1 MMKEF
6 KIEEIMPLEAVNSK
20 IWKMFDI
27 LRSENISSDDY
38 HVVLFLLSAYKYNL
52 ISIDL
57 VNENNHLKE
66 KLIERLRNSN
76 HELFNKY
83 AFSNQSF
90 EPNLNERLID
100 GLQYF
105 NYEFYNQFATIAD
118 NFIPSIQ
125 RISENGIR
133 YLLSGI
139 AEINKQVL
147 TENFPDVFDS
157 VLYQI
162 SQSQGRYAGEFIQPV
177 ELTRFMY
184 GLTDL
189 KKESKVFNPF
199 AGLASFGVYLDQGQD
214 YFGQELNQKTWALG
228 ALRLMAFERPG
239 SIKYVC
245 DDSILCW
252 PDESEKYDLIIS
264 NPPFGMRLG
273 NHYRDVDPNI
283 RTIEQFLIEKGVE
296 SLKQNGKL
304 IALLPQGFLFRGM
317 QEQRLREHLIEEDL
331 IDTIISLPGGLLL
344 NTGIP
349 LIILVLDKNKK
360 LPGRVKFVDA
370 KNFVISKGPRE
381 KVLNDQEL
389 LSHLRGNQIDNLQNL
404 VQEPTEDYNSL
415 GNKRNKIKSTDI
427 ERVVD
432 LSQIKEFDYNLS
444 VARYF
449 KKQIDGEK
457 LGDILDIVRG
467 QRVNL
472 PETGKLVRIRDLKD
486 DKVDFTLDVSSVE
499 ETELRRPNIH
509 LISESCLLLAMRWR
523 TLKPTF
529 FESKGESISRS
540 QDILSFKIKETKI
553 DKIDLAYLINE
564 LHADYVLEQIE
575 SYRLGASGIPF
586 IRKDDLLEVVILIP
600 SIEEQRAKVQGINE
614 LSDKI
619 KSLQEE
625 RNALVHGKTIKQFNE
640 FASLKHTLGRPR
652 QNILDWSDNLL
663 DFLTK
668 KKEGFEALNKSFSEF
683 YDIDIISALKE
694 IKRDVNFITDVLEKG
709 ENGLVLSEYEKQVI
723 LLSDINSII
732 NDLSNNGFNFKI
744 KKLLLKGE
752 KLKERGIYANKT
764 LFKTL
769 LDNILTNANKYAFDK
784 KATGNEVVIELTEVD
799 DSLAME
805 IRNNGKPFPRNFDR
819 EKFIAKYSTADS
831 SNGSG
836 LGGYDIHRIA
846 SDFNNPDWILSLNED
861 PFFLVK
867 FKFQFPIKLIN

>member
-1 MMKEF
+1 MKEF
-6 KIEEIMPLEAVNSK
+6 KIEEIMPLEAVKSK
-20 IWKMFDI
+20 IWMMFDI

-38 HVVLFLLSAYKYNL
+38 HVVLFLLSAFKNDL

-57 VNENNHLKE
+57 VNENHHIKE
-66 KLIERLRNSN
+66 RLIERLRNSN
-76 HELFNKY
+76 HEYYEQY
-83 AFSNQSF
+83 APIIQSF
-90 EPNLNERLID
+90 EPSIHRL
-100 GLQYF
+100 
-105 NYEFYNQFATIAD
+105 
-118 NFIPSIQ
+118 
-125 RISENGIR
+125 SENGIR
-133 YLLSGI
+133 HLFSVLV
-139 AEINKQVL
+139 EINKQVL
-147 TENFPDVFDS
+147 TENFRDVFDS
-157 VLYQI
+157 VLYRI

-177 ELTRFMY
+177 ELTRFMC
-184 GLTDL
+184 GLADL
-189 KKESKVFNPF
+189 KKDAKVFNPF

-214 YFGQELNQKTWALG
+214 FFGQELNQKTWALG
-228 ALRLMAFERPG
+228 ALRLMAYERPG
-239 SIKYVC
+239 SSRYVC
-245 DDSILCW
+245 DDSILHW
-252 PDESEKYDLIIS
+252 PHESEKFDLILS

-273 NHYRDVDPNI
+273 HHYRDFEPNI
-283 RTIEQFLIEKGVE
+283 RTIEQFLIEKGVQ

-317 QEQRLREHLIEEDL
+317 QEQRLREHLVEEDL

-349 LIILVLDKNKK
+349 LIILVLNRNKK

-370 KNFVISKGPRE
+370 KNFVSAKGPRE
-381 KVLNDQEL
+381 KVLNDYSLNSFIHSDKEDE
-389 LSHLRGNQIDNLQNL
+389 SIVKIVYNEQIRDN
-404 VQEPTEDYNSL
+404 
-415 GNKRNKIKSTDI
+415 
-427 ERVVD
+427 
-432 LSQIKEFDYNLS
+432 DYNLS

-449 KKQIDGEK
+449 QKQIEGVK
-457 LGDILDIVRG
+457 LGDILELVRG
-467 QRVNL
+467 QRGNL
-472 PETGKLVRIRDLKD
+472 PETGKLTRIRDLKD
-486 DKVDFTLDVSSVE
+486 DKVDFTLDFSSVE
-499 ETELRRPNIH
+499 ETELRRPDIH
-509 LISESCLLLAMRWR
+509 LVSESCLLLAMRWR
-523 TLKPTF
+523 TLKPTL
-529 FESKGESISRS
+529 FEFKGEPIFRS
-540 QDILSFKIKETKI
+540 QDILSFKINEAI
-553 DKIDLAYLINE
+553 ADKAYLINE
-564 LHADYVLEQIE
+564 LHADYVQEQLE
-575 SYRLGASGIPF
+575 SYRLGASVMPF
-586 IRKDDLLEVVILIP
+586 IRKDDLMEVVIKLP
-600 SIEEQRAKVQGINE
+600 SIEEQRAKVQGIYE

-625 RNALVHGKTIKQFNE
+625 RNALAHGKTLKQFSE

-668 KKEGFEALNKSFSEF
+668 KKVGFEPLNKAFTEF

-709 ENGLVLSEYEKQVI
+709 ENGLVLSEYEKEVI
-723 LLSDINSII
+723 PLSDINSII
-732 NDLSNNGFNFKI
+732 NELSNNGFNFKI

-799 DSLAME
+799 DSLSME
-805 IRNNGKPFPRNFDR
+805 IRNNGKPFPKNFDR
-819 EKFIAKYSTADS
+819 EKFITKYSTADS

-867 FKFQFPIKLIN
+867 FKFQFSIKLIN

>member
-6 KIEEIMPLEAVNSK
+6 KIEEIMPLEAVKSK
-20 IWKMFDI
+20 IWMMFDI

-38 HVVLFLLSAYKYNL
+38 HVVLFLLSAYKDNL
-52 ISIDL
+52 VTIDI
-57 VNENNHLKE
+57 VNDNHHLKE
-66 KLIERLRNSN
+66 RLNERLRNSN
-76 HELFNKY
+76 YEYYEQY
-83 AFSNQSF
+83 APIIQSF
-90 EPNLNERLID
+90 EP
-100 GLQYF
+100 
-105 NYEFYNQFATIAD
+105 
-118 NFIPSIQ
+118 SIQ
-125 RISENGIR
+125 RLSENGIR
-133 YLLSGI
+133 HLFSVLV
-139 AEINKQVL
+139 EINKQVL

-157 VLYQI
+157 VLYRI
-162 SQSQGRYAGEFIQPV
+162 SQSQGKYAGEFIQPV
-177 ELTRFMY
+177 ELTRFMC
-184 GLTDL
+184 GLADL
-189 KKESKVFNPF
+189 KKDAKVFNPF

-228 ALRLMAFERPG
+228 ALRLMAYERPG
-239 SIKYVC
+239 SSRYVC
-245 DDSILCW
+245 DDSILHW
-252 PDESEKYDLIIS
+252 PKESEKFDLILS

-273 NHYRDVDPNI
+273 HHYRDIEPNI
-283 RTIEQFLIEKGVE
+283 RTIEQFLIEKGIQ

-317 QEQRLREHLIEEDL
+317 HEQRLREHLVEEDL

-349 LIILVLDKNKK
+349 LIILVLDRNKK

-370 KNFVISKGPRE
+370 KNFVFAKGPRE
-381 KVLNDQEL
+381 KVLNDYSLNSVIHSDKENENVVKIVYNEQI
-389 LSHLRGNQIDNLQNL
+389 IDN
-404 VQEPTEDYNSL
+404 
-415 GNKRNKIKSTDI
+415 
-427 ERVVD
+427 
-432 LSQIKEFDYNLS
+432 DYNLS

-449 KKQIDGEK
+449 QKQIDGVK
-457 LGDILDIVRG
+457 LGDILELVRG
-467 QRVNL
+467 QRGNL
-472 PETGKLVRIRDLKD
+472 PETGKLIRIRDLKD

-499 ETELRRPNIH
+499 ETELRRPDIH
-509 LISESCLLLAMRWR
+509 IVSESCLLLAMRWR
-523 TLKPTF
+523 TLKPTL
-529 FESKGESISRS
+529 FEFKGEPIFRS
-540 QDILSFKIKETKI
+540 QDILSFKVNEAIA
-553 DKIDLAYLINE
+553 DKAYLINE
-564 LHADYVLEQIE
+564 LHADYVQEQLE
-575 SYRLGASGIPF
+575 SYRLGASVMPF
-586 IRKDDLLEVVILIP
+586 IRKDDLMEVVIKLP
-600 SIEEQRAKVQGINE
+600 SIKEQRAKVQGIYE

-625 RNALVHGKTIKQFNE
+625 RNALAYGKTIKQFNE

-668 KKEGFEALNKSFSEF
+668 KKEGFEALNKAFSEF

-723 LLSDINSII
+723 PLSDINSII
-732 NDLSNNGFNFKI
+732 NELSNNGFNFKI

-764 LFKTL
+764 LLKTL

-799 DSLAME
+799 DSLSME
-805 IRNNGKPFPRNFDR
+805 IRNNGKPFPKNFDR
-819 EKFIAKYSTADS
+819 EKFITKYSTADS

-846 SDFNNPDWILSLNED
+846 SDFNNPDWILSLNDD